1 MTNLRK
7 LANGQEC
14 QIRIPGACN
23 FNSETTILAH
33 TPIKGTHGM
42 GMKCPD
48 LIGAWC
54 CSNCHDII
62 DGRKKTE
69 FSREE
74 IANFK
79 FEGVIRTQVALIEKG
94 VIKW

>member
-7 LANGQEC
+7 LAKGQEC
-14 QIRIPGACN
+14 QVRIPGACN
-23 FNSETTILAH
+23 FNNETTVLAH
-33 TPIKGTHGM
+33 APIKGIHGM

-54 CSNCHDII
+54 CSNCHDVI
-62 DGRKKTE
+62 DGRRTIDFTK
-69 FSREE
+69 EE

-79 FEGVIRTQVALIEKG
+79 FEGVIRTQMELMKMG
-94 VIKW
+94 VVGW

>member
-1 MTNLRK
+1 MANLRK
-7 LANGQEC
+7 LAKGQEC

-33 TPIKGTHGM
+33 TQIKGTHGM
-42 GMKCPD
+42 GMKCPH

-94 VIKW
+94 VVKW